1 MTQTF
6 QVSNG
11 DWVLDKRTGRPT
23 LISGRTKLR
32 QDIRELLS
40 IETQPNGFG
49 AGLDDLI
56 GQDVDPAGF
65 KTEVQR
71 AIRNAVLAMQRLQ
84 DQFLASR
91 RAASERVAAISS
103 LTVSAVNLG
112 GGTTKTGYSFR
123 LTVRPV
129 AGEAVTVAGTGS

>member
-1 MTQTF
+1 MTQTI
-6 QVSNG
+6 QIANG
-11 DWVLDKRTGRPT
+11 DWVIDRRTGRPT

-32 QDIRELLS
+32 QDVRELLS
-40 IETQPNGFG
+40 IETLPNGFG
-49 AGLDDLI
+49 AGLDELV
-56 GQDVDPAGF
+56 GQDVDPVGF

-91 RAASERVAAISS
+91 RTASERIAAITK
-103 LTVSAVNLG
+103 LTVQSVNLG
-112 GGTTKTGYSFR
+112 GGTTKTGYSFQ